1 MQCVKTRIGVSK
13 MNIIDMARESG
24 MAVILDARIGR
35 EEYHSV
41 CGSLSAL
48 EKFADAI
55 RQTPVNHKTGSERRK
70 RPLTR
75 GLK

>member
-1 MQCVKTRIGVSK
+1 MD
-13 MNIIDMARESG
+13 IIDMARQSG

-48 EKFADAI
+48 QKFADAI
-55 RQTPVNHKTGSERRK
+55 RYTTANHRTGDKRQER
-70 RPLTR
+70 PAR
-75 GLK
+75 GA

>member
-1 MQCVKTRIGVSK
+1 MD
-13 MNIIDMARESG
+13 IIDMARQSG

-48 EKFADAI
+48 QKFADAI
-55 RQTPVNHKTGSERRK
+55 REAPKHCQAVGNRRERSLMWGSK
-70 RPLTR
+70 
-75 GLK
+75 

>member
-1 MQCVKTRIGVSK
+1 

-24 MAVILDARIGR
+24 MAIVLDARIGR

-48 EKFADAI
+48 EKFADAV
-55 RQTPVNHKTGSERRK
+55 RHDTANHKTDRK
-70 RPLTR
+70 RSARRARPA
-75 GLK
+75 

>member
-1 MQCVKTRIGVSK
+1 MD
-13 MNIIDMARESG
+13 IIDVARQSG

-48 EKFADAI
+48 QKFADAI
-55 RQTPVNHKTGSERRK
+55 RYTAVNHKTVDNRQDRSA
-70 RPLTR
+70 R
-75 GLK
+75 GV

>member
-1 MQCVKTRIGVSK
+1 MD
-13 MNIIDMARESG
+13 IIDVARQSG

-48 EKFADAI
+48 QKFADAI
-55 RQTPVNHKTGSERRK
+55 RETPVNHKTGGNRQE
-70 RPLTR
+70 RPLAW
-75 GLK
+75 GAK

>member
-1 MQCVKTRIGVSK
+1 MD
-13 MNIIDMARESG
+13 IIDMARQSG

-48 EKFADAI
+48 QKFADAI
-55 RQTPVNHKTGSERRK
+55 RQAPVNHKMGGNRQERPRAWGPK
-70 RPLTR
+70 
-75 GLK
+75 

>member
-1 MQCVKTRIGVSK
+1 
-13 MNIIDMARESG
+13 MNIIEMARESG

-48 EKFADAI
+48 QKFADAI
-55 RQTPVNHKTGSERRK
+55 RQTPASHKTGVDRRE

>member
-1 MQCVKTRIGVSK
+1 MSK

-24 MAVILDARIGR
+24 MAVVLDARIGR

-48 EKFADAI
+48 EKFVDAI
-55 RQTPVNHKTGSERRK
+55 RQTRVNHTTAIKPRQ
-70 RPLTR
+70 RPFTR

>member
-1 MQCVKTRIGVSK
+1 

-24 MAVILDARIGR
+24 MAVVLNARIGR

-48 EKFADAI
+48 QKFADAV
-55 RQTPVNHKTGSERRK
+55 RQNTANHASGPKRK
-70 RPLTR
+70 HRSAR
-75 GLK
+75 AV